1 MSRKRKRKEWKDG
14 DTGESGRKTT
24 LSDRV
29 FIGRA
34 KAEQRVEI
42 PVDAQGQRNLLS
54 PVAYPYLCWDPAS
67 SENA

>member
-34 KAEQRVEI
+34 KA
-42 PVDAQGQRNLLS
+42 DAESGNPSRCTGTEKLAFTGCLS
-54 PVAYPYLCWDPAS
+54 ILMLGS
-67 SENA
+67 SFV

>member
-34 KAEQRVEI
+34 KA
-42 PVDAQGQRNLLS
+42 DAESGNPSRCTGTEKL
-54 PVAYPYLCWDPAS
+54 AS
-67 SENA
+67 FIDECENAKTG